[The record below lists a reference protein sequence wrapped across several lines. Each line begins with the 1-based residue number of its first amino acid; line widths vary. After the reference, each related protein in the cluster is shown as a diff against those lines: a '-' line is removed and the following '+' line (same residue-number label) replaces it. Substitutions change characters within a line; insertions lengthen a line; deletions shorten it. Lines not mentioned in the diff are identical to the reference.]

1 MDAQT
6 VEIMQRCEAAT
17 GLAKPF
23 CEGGMVMYLI
33 ALIGFATLML
43 ILERTLSLKKMTL
56 DKDALSES
64 LFGMVLRGDIQQ
76 AIAYCDRQPAPVTN
90 TLKAGLVQVLNK
102 RPDEEIQ
109 VAMDASVLR
118 ETPKLE
124 GWTAFLAVFG
134 NLSVLVGLL
143 GTIIGLIT
151 SFSGVGE
158 ADAATKASLLSK
170 GIAEALNCTAF
181 GLLVAII
188 AIFSYAIFQT
198 IVGRAIMEMTE
209 STMNLMNV
217 VVSNREK
224 IEDKLSS

>member
-1 MDAQT
+1 MDAKT
-6 VEIMQRCEAAT
+6 VELMHKCEGVT

-23 CEGGMVMYLI
+23 CEGGMVMYFI
-33 ALIGFATLML
+33 AAIGFAALFL
-43 ILERTLSLKKMTL
+43 IIERAFSLKKMNVN
-56 DKDALSES
+56 KDALSES
-64 LFGMVLRGDIQQ
+64 LFGMILRGDIQQ
-76 AIAYCDRQPAPVTN
+76 AIAYCDGKPAPLTN
-90 TLKAGLVQVLNK
+90 TLKAGLVQVLNR

-118 ETPKLE
+118 ETPKIE

-151 SFSGVGE
+151 SFSGVGQ
-158 ADAATKASLLSK
+158 ADAATKAALLSQ
-170 GIAEALNCTAF
+170 GISEALNCTAF

-188 AIFSYAIFQT
+188 SIFGYAIFQT
-198 IVGRAIMEMTE
+198 LIGRAITEMTE

-224 IEDKLSS
+224 ISAKN